1 MMDTKE
7 EMEVCCL
14 MKQVSRRTFVKVA
27 GVATVGMGVV
37 NPLLNACG
45 PGPEGTEG
53 NNTESATETVAES
66 AADAGKEASGTEF
79 GPEPTGS
86 EAGPEAGAEPSG
98 PEAGP
103 EAGQEPSGPEA
114 GPEAGPEPSGPE
126 AGPEAG
132 PEPSGPE
139 SGPEAGPEPSGPED
153 TRKKVVVK
161 LADAPAI
168 GSSKKLN
175 FQGDTIILIR
185 KAQKDFT
192 AVSDICTHN
201 GCSVSWSGSSLDCP
215 CHGSSYAAD
224 GSVINGPARTALTSF
239 TVEYKD
245 TLQEVWIIVP

>member
-1 MMDTKE
+1 
-7 EMEVCCL
+7 MEVCCS
-14 MKQVSRRTFVKVA
+14 MKHVSRRTFVKVA
-27 GVATVGMGVV
+27 GVATVGMGVI
-37 NPLLNACG
+37 NPLMNACG
-45 PGPEGTEG
+45 PGPQGNEG
-53 NNTESATETVAES
+53 NNAETATEAAAES
-66 AADAGKEASGTEF
+66 VGDASKESPGAEAGQEPN
-79 GPEPTGS
+79 GP
-86 EAGPEAGAEPSG
+86 EAGPEAGQEPSGPEAGPEAGQEPSG

-139 SGPEAGPEPSGPED
+139 D
-153 TRKKVVVK
+153 TRKKIVVK
-161 LADAPAI
+161 LTDAPAI

-175 FQGDTIILIR
+175 HQGDTIILIR

-201 GCSVSWSGSSLDCP
+201 GCSVAWSGSSLDCP

-224 GSVINGPARTALTSF
+224 GSVINGPAQNSLTSF

-245 TLQEVWIIVP
+245 TLQEVWIIIP